1 MKAIDELAK
10 NNQILSKRLRDSG
23 IDDSIV
29 TQESIQEQ
37 SPIIHK
43 KPTTYQGIFKYRPE
57 DIGKLLQRI
66 IDDLEPR
73 VVKTLTPALPAY
85 IIFMCIRL
93 VELLLLND
101 EH

>member
-29 TQESIQEQ
+29 TQESIQEP

-43 KPTTYQGIFKYRPE
+43 RPTSYQGSLF
-57 DIGKLLQRI
+57 
-66 IDDLEPR
+66 
-73 VVKTLTPALPAY
+73 
-85 IIFMCIRL
+85 
-93 VELLLLND
+93 LNS
-101 EH
+101 